1 MATAT
6 KKKRKKKKQ
15 NVLPVVIIASVLV
28 LLLVSILVIY
38 FVGRSRYQGKFLP
51 NTYIN
56 GTDVSGKTLQE
67 VETIF
72 VHDDGGQAFT
82 VIKRDG
88 SEVKIPFSS
97 IGFVYDTKQQIDDLF
112 EKQDA
117 NAWFTG
123 YMGKAE
129 LSFNENS
136 SYDKDLL
143 KAALKSAD
151 WGSVKN
157 QDAKIE
163 LGDEG
168 YYITEPV
175 QGDEMSYD
183 LLESYLLGQFAN
195 GNYKVNAVDSGCY
208 IKPKVQPEDLQ
219 KQCDD
224 LNKIWNLKIV
234 YDFDYTTETLTGEEL
249 QAMISLP
256 DEKGVIKVDRDKCMK
271 YVEKLAKKYDTFD
284 TKRKFKSTLQG
295 NIIVPRSDD
304 AKYGW
309 WIWQDETCDA
319 LVEMLKE
326 GKSVDKVKPIYYNE
340 YGFEY
345 SGVPEAR
352 TAKDDIGK
360 TYCEVDL
367 SAQHFWYYE
376 KGKLK
381 YDCPIVSGQTTS
393 MARTTLPGVYKLWNK
408 QTNYR
413 MKDTNADGES
423 WDTTC
428 NYWNNI
434 SLCGIGMHDTVRRPA
449 FGGNIYKYDGSHGC
463 INMPLDAA
471 KYVFDNV
478 ELGTPVVMY
487 YQTDDSDDSKKDQ

>member
-256 DEKGVIKVDRDKCMK
+256 DEKGVIN
-271 YVEKLAKKYDTFD
+271 F
-284 TKRKFKSTLQG
+284 
-295 NIIVPRSDD
+295 
-304 AKYGW
+304 
-309 WIWQDETCDA
+309 
-319 LVEMLKE
+319 
-326 GKSVDKVKPIYYNE
+326 
-340 YGFEY
+340 
-345 SGVPEAR
+345 
-352 TAKDDIGK
+352 
-360 TYCEVDL
+360 
-367 SAQHFWYYE
+367 
-376 KGKLK
+376 
-381 YDCPIVSGQTTS
+381 
-393 MARTTLPGVYKLWNK
+393 YK
-408 QTNYR
+408 
-413 MKDTNADGES
+413 
-423 WDTTC
+423 
-428 NYWNNI
+428 
-434 SLCGIGMHDTVRRPA
+434 
-449 FGGNIYKYDGSHGC
+449 IYK
-463 INMPLDAA
+463 IIFIAI
-471 KYVFDNV
+471 
-478 ELGTPVVMY
+478 
-487 YQTDDSDDSKKDQ
+487 